1 MQLSLH
7 IQELYI
13 DYRIYR
19 AKFNELCTYMQY
31 MYSILYRFRQLLGRV
46 GGTLNPDLLT
56 NALDD

>member
-7 IQELYI
+7 IQEVYI

-19 AKFNELCTYMQY
+19 AKFNELCTIHAV
-31 MYSILYRFRQLLGRV
+31 YSILYRFRQLLGRV